1 MSNSNEVICG
11 CGHCQPQGQ
20 GFIQNSSLSQGQ
32 GQGLSQGQDSSQ
44 GHEGQASCC
53 SPGSTESSDDD
64 EPACG
69 CSHDN
74 AEGEDE
80 DNDAIKLPVLI
91 VCAVLALAGTA
102 LHLFGGEAFPFVSP
116 LVPSLVSGVACALG
130 LYLILP
136 RVKESVLRRRVD
148 ISILMLVAVIGAC
161 LLGDFSEAGV
171 VVALFCFGEWL
182 EGFAIG
188 RNRRSIAKLLELT
201 PPKVEVL
208 REGVGLELRPEEVAA
223 GETIMVKP
231 GSRIPLDGVIT
242 QGSSR
247 IDEAAITG
255 ESVPVEK
262 DVGAPVYSGSMN
274 VSDFLEIKT
283 TATVEDSTLARIVEL
298 VRESQAKRSPYER
311 FINRFARYY
320 TPLVLASAVLVAL
333 VPPLISLSGL
343 AALGGLDV
351 WVYRALSMMVVACP
365 CALVIAT
372 PVSVVCAL
380 ARAARSGILVKGGA
394 FLELGAKVQAIA
406 FDKTGT
412 LTLGAGLNRN
422 ELRDALRPE
431 APTVMDELARLG
443 IGHTVMLSGDRRE
456 VVEEIAADAHLS
468 EYHAELMPEDK
479 LELLRALKQ
488 EYGTVAMVGDGIN
501 DAPALALADVGIAM
515 GALGTDTAVEA
526 ADVALMEDS
535 LAGLPR
541 LFRLSRKMVSTIR
554 ATVVFVLVVKIAV
567 LGLTIAGITGM
578 WMAILADTG
587 VLIAVLLYSMR
598 LLRMRL

>member
-1 MSNSNEVICG
+1 
-11 CGHCQPQGQ
+11 
-20 GFIQNSSLSQGQ
+20 
-32 GQGLSQGQDSSQ
+32 
-44 GHEGQASCC
+44 
-53 SPGSTESSDDD
+53 
-64 EPACG
+64 
-69 CSHDN
+69 
-74 AEGEDE
+74 
-80 DNDAIKLPVLI
+80 
-91 VCAVLALAGTA
+91 
-102 LHLFGGEAFPFVSP
+102 
-116 LVPSLVSGVACALG
+116 
-130 LYLILP
+130 
-136 RVKESVLRRRVD
+136 
-148 ISILMLVAVIGAC
+148 MLVAVVGAC

-201 PPKVEVL
+201 PPRVEVL
-208 REGVGLELRPEEVAA
+208 REGGTLELAPEEVAA
-223 GETIMVKP
+223 GETIVVKP
-231 GSRIPLDGVIT
+231 GSRIPLDGIIAR
-242 QGSSR
+242 GSSR

-262 DVGAPVYSGSMN
+262 AVGAPVYSGAMN
-274 VSDFLEIKT
+274 VSDFLEIRT
-283 TATVEDSTLARIVEL
+283 TATVENSTLARIVEL

-320 TPLVLASAVLVAL
+320 TPLVLAMAVLVAL

-343 AALGGLDV
+343 VALGGLDV

-372 PVSVVCAL
+372 PVSVVCGL

-394 FLELGAKVQAIA
+394 FLEMSARVQAIA

-422 ELRDALRPE
+422 ELRDTLRPE
-431 APTVMDELARLG
+431 APAVMDELTRLG
-443 IGHTVMLSGDRRE
+443 LAHTVMLSGDKRE

-468 EYHAELMPEDK
+468 EYHAELLPEDK

-535 LAGLPR
+535 LQGLPR
-541 LFRLSRKMVSTIR
+541 LFKLARKTMSTIR
-554 ATVVFVLVVKIAV
+554 VTLVFVLVVKLAV
-567 LGLTIAGITGM
+567 LALTITGITGM
-578 WMAILADTG
+578 WAAILADTG

>member
-1 MSNSNEVICG
+1 MSNNNEAACG
-11 CGHCQPQGQ
+11 CGQCQPHGQ
-20 GFIQNSSLSQGQ
+20 AFLQNDG
-32 GQGLSQGQDSSQ
+32 SSQ
-44 GHEGQASCC
+44 GRDCA
-53 SPGSTESSDDD
+53 PGSRVQSSRCSLASPAASDDD

-69 CSHDN
+69 CSHDC
-74 AEGEDE
+74 AAGED
-80 DNDAIKLPVLI
+80 DDDAIQLPVLI
-91 VCAVLALAGTA
+91 VCAVAALAGTILHILGEGA
-102 LHLFGGEAFPFVSP
+102 LPAIPP
-116 LVPSLVSGVACALG
+116 LIPSLVSGAACALG

-136 RVKESVLRRRVD
+136 RVKESVLRRRID
-148 ISILMLVAVIGAC
+148 ISILMLVAVVGAC

-201 PPKVEVL
+201 PPRVEVL
-208 REGVGLELRPEEVAA
+208 REGGTLELAPEEVAA
-223 GETIMVKP
+223 GETIVVKP
-231 GSRIPLDGVIT
+231 GSRIPLDGIIAR
-242 QGSSR
+242 GSSR

-262 DVGAPVYSGSMN
+262 AVGAPVYSGAMN
-274 VSDFLEIKT
+274 VSDFLEIRT
-283 TATVEDSTLARIVEL
+283 TATVENSTLARIVEL

-320 TPLVLASAVLVAL
+320 TPLVLAMAVLVAL

-343 AALGGLDV
+343 VALGGLDV

-372 PVSVVCAL
+372 PVSVVCGL

-394 FLELGAKVQAIA
+394 FLEMSARVQAIA

-422 ELRDALRPE
+422 ELRDTLRPE
-431 APTVMDELARLG
+431 APAVMDELTRLG
-443 IGHTVMLSGDRRE
+443 LAHTVMLSGDKRE

-468 EYHAELMPEDK
+468 EYHAELLPEDK

-535 LAGLPR
+535 LQGLPR
-541 LFRLSRKMVSTIR
+541 LFKLARKTMSTIR
-554 ATVVFVLVVKIAV
+554 VTLVFVLVVKLAV
-567 LGLTIAGITGM
+567 LALTITGITGM
-578 WMAILADTG
+578 WAAILADTG